1 MFQSHVL
8 SFFLLIFANT
18 GCNESAAT
26 ELMYTP
32 AACKESVSFLPTRE
46 KTNPAG
52 QRTPLLRLG
61 GDFAEKTSDQPKL
74 SLNDSPKADKKRSR
88 QKEGV
93 EKDSRIN
100 INEATST
107 ELEALPGIGPA
118 LAKRILDYRKKRKFK
133 RLKDIRRVKGI
144 GFAKYKKLKE
154 KIRLK

>member
-1 MFQSHVL
+1 MFQTHVL
-8 SFFLLIFANT
+8 SFFLLIFANS

-26 ELMYTP
+26 EIMYTP
-32 AACKESVSFLPTRE
+32 AACKESVAVLPTRG
-46 KTNPAG
+46 KTNPADK
-52 QRTPLLRLG
+52 RTPLLRLG
-61 GDFAEKTSDQPKL
+61 GDTTKKSSDQPKL
-74 SLNDSPKADKKRSR
+74 SLNDSPKADKKISI
-88 QKEGV
+88 QKEGG
-93 EKDSRIN
+93 EKDDRIN

-118 LAKRILDYRKKRKFK
+118 LAQRILDYRKKRKFK